1 MLEVVEL
8 KVRIHCK
15 ACEKAVRKA
24 LCRIKGIYIYMCVC
38 VCIVDFVFYVLNFVC
53 EI

>member
-24 LCRIKGIYIYMCVC
+24 LCRIKGIYIYMR
-38 VCIVDFVFYVLNFVC
+38 VCIDDFVFYVLNLVC